1 MTNKKPSPVSSSSAS
16 WGSRIAPSCARRHKK
31 KKRGRSGGGA
41 VVVPTRG
48 SSIYRGVC
56 RHIGSGKYEAHLW
69 DGHRRSTPQERKGG
83 QGSYDTEEAAART
96 YDLAALKYWGSDCGI
111 LNFPMETYN
120 QERERMQR
128 VTRKE
133 YLAQLR
139 RNSCGFARG
148 ASKYRGVA
156 RHHQNDRWEAR
167 ISCATAGGQCAY
179 LGSFVNARSSFDL
192 LMMQNC
198 FVGCTSSAFLWRFG
212 EGKLSERC
220 HCSCC
225 VSPADTEEEAARAY
239 DLAAIQLRGFGAVTN
254 FDVDCYMD
262 PDQDNAARP
271 GPPSA
276 PLLLQNK
283 IEHKDEPESAEPE
296 PAAPPAPVL
305 RDDVDD
311 VDRAVAEVL
320 EALCVDRADFEARYL
335 PRHRCWPSSD
345 GDVRDLPR
353 DVGLEDDIES
363 VLFGDAPGT
372 AAAQYVVPAASQTNV
387 AAISCDRRLSH
398 VSFVQVRVR
407 GSGS

>member
-1 MTNKKPSPVSSSSAS
+1 MVTMTNKKPSPVSSSSAS

-156 RHHQNDRWEAR
+156 RCARIPRADHILYPLHHQNDRWEAR

-179 LGSFVNARSSFDL
+179 LGSF
-192 LMMQNC
+192 
-198 FVGCTSSAFLWRFG
+198 
-212 EGKLSERC
+212 
-220 HCSCC
+220 
-225 VSPADTEEEAARAY
+225 DTEEEAARAY

>member
-1 MTNKKPSPVSSSSAS
+1 MVTTTNKKPWCGTAAAATTPLSPVSSSSAPS
-16 WGSRIAPSCARRHKK
+16 SCSSGSRIAPSRARRHKK
-31 KKRGRSGGGA
+31 KRRGRSGGA
-41 VVVPTRG
+41 VVAPTRG

-56 RHIGSGKYEAHLW
+56 RNIGSGKYEAHLW

-111 LNFPMETYN
+111 LNFPVETYD
-120 QERERMQR
+120 QERERMQL

-167 ISCATAGGQCAY
+167 ITCATAGGQCTY
-179 LGSFVNARSSFDL
+179 LGSF
-192 LMMQNC
+192 
-198 FVGCTSSAFLWRFG
+198 GAFLSVLQTVDSSVAVLVAFP
-212 EGKLSERC
+212 
-220 HCSCC
+220 
-225 VSPADTEEEAARAY
+225 PAATEEEAARAY

-254 FDVDCYMD
+254 FDVDRYMD
-262 PDQDNAARP
+262 PGQETAARP
-271 GPPSA
+271 GGPPSP
-276 PLLLQNK
+276 PLLLQP
-283 IEHKDEPESAEPE
+283 KDEPEAPEPE
-296 PAAPPAPVL
+296 HAAPHAPVL

-320 EALCVDRADFEARYL
+320 EALCVDPADFNARYNL

-345 GDVRDLPR
+345 DDVRDLPR
-353 DVGLEDDIES
+353 DVGFEDDIES

-372 AAAQYVVPAASQTNV
+372 AAAQYVVPATSQAKA
-387 AAISCDRRLSH
+387 AAISCAAAMISSSASVASH
-398 VSFVQVRVR
+398 VSFV
-407 GSGS
+407 